1 MNKIKT
7 LLLACVLA
15 VQALAPLS
23 LVQAQGDRGNNR
35 DDDER
40 GKREDDRQSDR
51 RHDKRPGERQQQ
63 QRQQQRNAQEQ
74 RRDQTQQHQQ
84 SRRDDGPARWDTRDG
99 RDYWN
104 GKYSNRG
111 RGAGPDHSFYAGSR
125 LPPAYHQRRY
135 VVNDWRSHQLR
146 APPRGYHWV
155 QSGGDYLL
163 VAIATGVILQLLL
176 SN

>member
-1 MNKIKT
+1 MSKIKA
-7 LLLACVLA
+7 LLLACA
-15 VQALAPLS
+15 VAAQALAPLS
-23 LVQAQGDRGNNR
+23 LVQAQGNSRG
-35 DDDER
+35 DH
-40 GKREDDRQSDR
+40 GKRGDDRQSER
-51 RHDKRPGERQQQ
+51 RHD
-63 QRQQQRNAQEQ
+63 QRHEQRNAQEQ
-74 RRDQTQQHQQ
+74 RRDQAQQQYQQ
-84 SRRDDGPARWDTRDG
+84 SRRDGPPRWDSRDG

-104 GKYSNRG
+104 GKYANRG
-111 RGAGPDHSFYAGSR
+111 RGAGPDHSFYKGNR

-135 VVNDWRSHQLR
+135 VVDDWRSHQLR